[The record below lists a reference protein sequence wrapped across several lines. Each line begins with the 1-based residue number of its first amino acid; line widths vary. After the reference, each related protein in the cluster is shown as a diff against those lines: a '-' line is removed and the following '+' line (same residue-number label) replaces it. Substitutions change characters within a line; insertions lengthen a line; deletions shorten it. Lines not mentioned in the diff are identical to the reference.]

1 MEPEIYR
8 DMAKLQEQHWWFAAR
23 RLILSAVISRL
34 PLPLHPTADILEI
47 GCGTGGNLGMLSR
60 FGQISAVEMD
70 DFARRQ
76 AEIVGG
82 IAVKSGALPAPL
94 PFPARTFDL
103 VCVFDVLEHVE
114 DDTSGLA
121 AAGAMVNAAG
131 RILITVPAYNW
142 LFGAHDRA
150 HHHFR
155 RYTAND
161 LARLAHAVGLKIER
175 IGYFNTLLFPII
187 ATTRI
192 LERFQQRVSASDAV
206 LPSPTLNF
214 LLKNIF
220 AAEARIV
227 GRTFFPFG
235 TSVIAVLSRS
245 R

>member
-8 DMAKLQEQHWWFAAR
+8 DMAKIQDQHWWFAAR
-23 RLILSAVISRL
+23 REILSVVISRL
-34 PLPLHPTADILEI
+34 PLPSQSATNILEI

-60 FGQISAVEMD
+60 FGKISAVEMD

-76 AEIVGG
+76 AELVGETL
-82 IAVKSGALPAPL
+82 VKPGALPAPL
-94 PFPARTFDL
+94 PFPARAFDL

-114 DDTSGLA
+114 DDASGLA
-121 AAGAMVNAAG
+121 AAGQMAHRGG

-161 LARLAHAVGLKIER
+161 LGRLARAAGLKIER
-175 IGYFNTLLFPII
+175 IGYFNTLLFPVI
-187 ATTRI
+187 AATR
-192 LERFQQRVSASDAV
+192 LMERFQTRISASDAV

-220 AAEARIV
+220 ATEARIV
-227 GRTFFPFG
+227 ARTFFPFG
-235 TSVIAVLSRS
+235 TSVIAILSPQ
-245 R
+245 